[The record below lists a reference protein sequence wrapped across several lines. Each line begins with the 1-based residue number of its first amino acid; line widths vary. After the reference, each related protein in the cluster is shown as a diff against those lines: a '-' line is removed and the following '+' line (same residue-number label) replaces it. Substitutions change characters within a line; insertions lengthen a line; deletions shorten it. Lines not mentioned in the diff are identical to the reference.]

1 MLRWGSFS
9 SDIILVDTLVLP
21 LFIHFLFPLF
31 FSSLSFLPSF
41 LGVRNELIYGF
52 SQLLFFSFPTLKLYI
67 PRVPVQFDTVVTYVP
82 VCSPAKGTI
91 RLIIGT
97 STRTYDAL
105 AQW

>member
-1 MLRWGSFS
+1 MGFFFLGYHIGGYFGFTFIYSLFVSSF
-9 SDIILVDTLVLP
+9 
-21 LFIHFLFPLF
+21 F
-31 FSSLSFLPSF
+31 FFSFLPSF

-52 SQLLFFSFPTLKLYI
+52 SQLLFFSFPTLKLHI

-82 VCSPAKGTI
+82 VYSPAKGTI

-97 STRTYDAL
+97 STRTYDTL